1 MNQGG
6 EELEAFVTGNAENL
20 VNALVPFWCL
30 TDPDGC
36 ILSFSNQFSSTIPA
50 LHIGS
55 QIDNVFRVEHAGV
68 MKALPDSNQ
77 PVELIVL
84 EDVLS
89 KNTFKCTKVQG
100 SKGNI
105 FLACALTS
113 TDTQNRSGYE
123 LKENENPLL
132 DATATCSA
140 LVNATNERIE
150 KEPRTPK
157 DSKTRNL
164 LQLQKEKMF
173 YQRILSEIPVDIAV
187 FDKQHKYLF
196 VNKAGIKSKQLREL
210 IIGLDDF
217 EYAERLGRSTAK
229 AEERRK
235 KFEYVVNNV
244 KDVGWVQE
252 HISDDGLRKSVLRR
266 MIPITNESGELDFV
280 LGYGLDV
287 TELRAKEEQIESM
300 SRFPLENPHVVIRC
314 GLDGEILFANNAAEQ
329 SSLISKETG
338 DQSLGRDLK
347 SMLESVDDKGTSLN
361 KVLYVDSQVF
371 SATAIKVVGQN
382 YVNIYAVDITSS
394 KREIEAREQ
403 ELVKARE
410 NLVRLNKMLEKRAEK
425 SEETLRV
432 AESELVAGE
441 KLAVLGR
448 LAAGVAH
455 EMNTPLGAINSS
467 ADNLSNI
474 LRSMFKEGLKNAD
487 HSTIMEA
494 CKLADDFTAHDTL
507 TSRQERAER
516 KLLTETL
523 QNTYGLTESTANEH
537 ASELVECGI
546 LSSDTEILD
555 HVYGAKNV
563 EIALS
568 ITTTIMKIR
577 KSVSTIEVAS
587 QKAANVIRALKSY
600 VRNDNVHSA
609 TVFDVRR
616 SINDILLLFSNQLKK
631 GVELHVEMDE
641 QLLLQ
646 GNESELS
653 KVWSNLI
660 ANALYAMN
668 YSGNLWIKGRT
679 DSLSVILEF
688 INDGPTIPEDVMARL
703 FEPFYTTKPIG
714 EGSGMGLSIVF
725 NIIASMNGSIEAE
738 SKERTTFT
746 ITLPKTSR

>member
-1 MNQGG
+1 MKTEELAFILRCQSALGTHLEIEQMGHRFLSEVVRGSVAIGG
-6 EELEAFVTGNAENL
+6 TLQLSSGLLVKAGKTFETTDGLSLADRQTAPFRINEQKDSGINHLSVKLRNGNLNLFFKGGSDRLSFYGHAIAGLSKRIDTSIEACLNHAELEA
-20 VNALVPFWCL
+20 
-30 TDPDGC
+30 
-36 ILSFSNQFSSTIPA
+36 SKKK
-50 LHIGS
+50 
-55 QIDNVFRVEHAGV
+55 VEHAYKLLEAVSYTTELLLDNSNYISALSEGLPAVGKAIGV
-68 MKALPDSNQ
+68 DRVYFFENDFVNGATSSTSQRVEWTANGIKPESDNPDLQQVPFEEVPEMVEPLQEGKEFVGLVDQMHPGKTYELLKSQDIQSILVLPVITEQKFLGFIGFDDGTTSRKWSSEERSMLRALCSSVGKSMGGAAVQ
-77 PVELIVL
+77 EELIETQQKLKQLNASL
-84 EDVLS
+84 EDKVKERTRELRNALS
-89 KNTFKCTKVQG
+89 
-100 SKGNI
+100 
-105 FLACALTS
+105 
-113 TDTQNRSGYE
+113 E
-123 LKENENPLL
+123 LKF
-132 DATATCSA
+132 A
-140 LVNATNERIE
+140 
-150 KEPRTPK
+150 
-157 DSKTRNL
+157 
-164 LQLQKEKMF
+164 QQ
-173 YQRILSEIPVDIAV
+173 EI
-187 FDKQHKYLF
+187 
-196 VNKAGIKSKQLREL
+196 
-210 IIGLDDF
+210 
-217 EYAERLGRSTAK
+217 
-229 AEERRK
+229 
-235 KFEYVVNNV
+235 
-244 KDVGWVQE
+244 VQ
-252 HISDDGLRKSVLRR
+252 
-266 MIPITNESGELDFV
+266 
-280 LGYGLDV
+280 
-287 TELRAKEEQIESM
+287 Q
-300 SRFPLENPHVVIRC
+300 
-314 GLDGEILFANNAAEQ
+314 
-329 SSLISKETG
+329 
-338 DQSLGRDLK
+338 
-347 SMLESVDDKGTSLN
+347 
-361 KVLYVDSQVF
+361 
-371 SATAIKVVGQN
+371 
-382 YVNIYAVDITSS
+382 
-394 KREIEAREQ
+394 
-403 ELVKARE
+403 
-410 NLVRLNKMLEKRAEK
+410 
-425 SEETLRV
+425 
-432 AESELVAGE
+432 E
-441 KLAVLGR
+441 KLAVLGK

-474 LRSMFKEGLKNAD
+474 LRSMFKEGMKNAD
-487 HSTIMEA
+487 HTTIMEA

-555 HVYGAKNV
+555 HVYGAENA

-660 ANALYAMN
+660 ANALYAMD

-679 DSLSVILEF
+679 DSLNVILEF
-688 INDGPTIPEDVMARL
+688 INDGPRIPEDVMARL

-738 SKERTTFT
+738 SKEKTTFT
-746 ITLPKTSR
+746 ITLPKAQ

>member
-1 MNQGG
+1 MENQKFSPSLG
-6 EELEAFVTGNAENL
+6 EFNIKELVSAIAPLSLFISSDCKIIEHTEAFAKSVPSIAKGCVFTETFKVVRPNGFAEL
-20 VNALVPFWCL
+20 LALSDTNYFVV
-30 TDPDGC
+30 
-36 ILSFSNQFSSTIPA
+36 I
-50 LHIGS
+50 
-55 QIDNVFRVEHAGV
+55 
-68 MKALPDSNQ
+68 
-77 PVELIVL
+77 
-84 EDVLS
+84 EDVQTA
-89 KNTFKCTKVQG
+89 NRFKCTKSS
-100 SKGNI
+100 SKDGT
-105 FLACALTS
+105 FVLACTPML
-113 TDTQNRSGYE
+113 
-123 LKENENPLL
+123 NE
-132 DATATCSA
+132 
-140 LVNATNERIE
+140 TNS
-150 KEPRTPK
+150 PQHY
-157 DSKTRNL
+157 NL
-164 LQLQKEKMF
+164 SVSDF
-173 YQRILSEIPVDIAV
+173 APHDIIAE
-187 FDKQHKYLF
+187 YLF
-196 VNKAGIKSKQLREL
+196 VMKANEMGMREANEL
-210 IIGLDDF
+210 ITTITSKNQELEQAREDLVKLNTTL
-217 EYAERLGRSTAK
+217 EEK
-229 AEERRK
+229 AA
-235 KFEYVVNNV
+235 
-244 KDVGWVQE
+244 
-252 HISDDGLRKSVLRR
+252 
-266 MIPITNESGELDFV
+266 
-280 LGYGLDV
+280 V
-287 TELRAKEEQIESM
+287 TE
-300 SRFPLENPHVVIRC
+300 
-314 GLDGEILFANNAAEQ
+314 
-329 SSLISKETG
+329 
-338 DQSLGRDLK
+338 
-347 SMLESVDDKGTSLN
+347 
-361 KVLYVDSQVF
+361 
-371 SATAIKVVGQN
+371 
-382 YVNIYAVDITSS
+382 
-394 KREIEAREQ
+394 
-403 ELVKARE
+403 E
-410 NLVRLNKMLEKRAEK
+410 NLKVAQTELLE
-425 SEETLRV
+425 
-432 AESELVAGE
+432 GE
-441 KLAVLGR
+441 KLAVLGK

-487 HSTIMEA
+487 HTTIMEA

-523 QNTYGLTESTANEH
+523 QNTYGLTGSTANEH

-555 HVYGAKNV
+555 HVYGAENA

-646 GNESELS
+646 ANESELS

-679 DSLSVILEF
+679 DSLNVILEF

-746 ITLPKTSR
+746 ITLPKASR